1 MSKNNYSDQAILEY
15 LKNSGNN
22 TKTAYGGLA
31 NQYQNILNQPSG
43 ADAIGDAFT
52 RGGSGQAVGPAQQQ
66 SNALQLGLGAG
77 LKAYANDQ
85 KAGKLK
91 AIEDQTSQL
100 LATNAML
107 EQQMADDSLNRQK
120 ISQFFKQSSVNIAE
134 LSKASMAGDTG
145 AANSLAQNVLRT
157 YKQLT
162 RDQSVGEFDHYN
174 NGSIYYEN
182 PETGNIEGRNIIDTI
197 YQSGI
202 NPAEIW
208 GQDAAMIEAGLSP
221 GAAKNYKN
229 AEEERALALQKARSD
244 IGLTQAHTNLYNAQ
258 TESTKNEMNAPN
270 QKYDD
275 KTLTHIRTIN
285 TDWVNKVKD
294 EDKIVDKNIKA
305 YELIQGA
312 LEDEVA
318 KGSKQLG
325 AGFFNEAARVY
336 AMNNGQD
343 KNLAIVKLARQPIFA
358 NLKKIFGSQI
368 SDADIVN
375 FLATEPGLDQNPDAS
390 IPAVKRKIYD
400 LKREVAENKIRRKV
414 VSDIGYAEPYNSVD
428 VDKIVEQDLQQ
439 YDSQN
444 PNPDAQSNS
453 NKQTNQQTILATD
466 PETGEQQRIS
476 TDMIDEARR
485 RGLLVGE

>member
-15 LKNSGNN
+15 LKNSGGNN
-22 TKTAYGGLA
+22 KSAYGGLA
-31 NQYQNILNQPSG
+31 SQYQNILNQPSG

-52 RGGSGQAVGPAQQQ
+52 RSGSGQAVGPAQQQ

-77 LKAYANDQ
+77 LKAYTNDQ

-91 AIEDQTSQL
+91 ALEDQTAQL

-120 ISQFFKQSSVNIAE
+120 VSQFFKQSSVNIAE

-157 YKQLT
+157 YKQIT

-182 PETGNIEGRNIIDTI
+182 PETGNIEGRNIMDIV

-208 GQDAAMIEAGLSP
+208 GQDAAIIEAGLSP

-229 AEEERALALQKARSD
+229 AEEERALAMQKARSD
-244 IGLTQAHTNLYNAQ
+244 IGLNQAHAGYYNAQ
-258 TESTKNEMNAPN
+258 TQEVKNKINSPA
-270 QKYDD
+270 KYDD
-275 KTLTHIRTIN
+275 KTLSHIRTIN

-305 YELIQGA
+305 YELIQRA
-312 LEDEVA
+312 IEEEVA
-318 KGSKQLG
+318 KGGKQLG
-325 AGFFNEAARVY
+325 AGIFNEAARIY
-336 AMNNGQD
+336 AMNNGDD
-343 KNLAIVKLARQPIFA
+343 KNQAIVNLARQPLFA
-358 NLKKIFGSQI
+358 NLKKIFGGVVSNT
-368 SDADIVN
+368 DLVT
-375 FLATEPGLDQNPDAS
+375 FLATEPGLNQNPEAS

-444 PNPDAQSNS
+444 PNPDAESSQPNS
-453 NKQTNQQTILATD
+453 NKQTVLATD